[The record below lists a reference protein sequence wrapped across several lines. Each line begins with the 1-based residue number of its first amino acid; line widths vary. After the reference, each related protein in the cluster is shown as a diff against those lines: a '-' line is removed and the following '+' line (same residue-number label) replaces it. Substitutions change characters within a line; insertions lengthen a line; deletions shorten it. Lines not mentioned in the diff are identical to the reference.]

1 MKEKLAL
8 ILASRLFWLRLVAL
22 VGAAM
27 AAVSVNMSQ
36 GFQSALETGLP
47 IIGALI
53 AGWLGFKQPGQPSQ
67 PSDGK

>member
-8 ILASRLFWLRLVAL
+8 ILANRNVWLRLVAL
-22 VGAAM
+22 IAACL
-27 AAVSVNMSQ
+27 AATSVNMSE

-53 AGWLGFKQPGQPSQ
+53 AGWLGMKQPGQ
-67 PSDGK
+67 K